1 MTVLSV
7 KLRIDKG
14 KLLLFGDVFYLQEPV
29 FSLYFV
35 DGKSPEIKYLKYVI
49 VTHSAQDHLSNKT
62 ANCKE
67 LRN

>member
-1 MTVLSV
+1 MTILSV

-14 KLLLFGDVFYLQEPV
+14 KLLFGDIFYLQEPV
-29 FSLYFV
+29 FSLYFFV
-35 DGKSPEIKYLKYVI
+35 VGKSPEIKYLKYVI
-49 VTHSAQDHLSNKT
+49 VTHSAQDHLSNKI